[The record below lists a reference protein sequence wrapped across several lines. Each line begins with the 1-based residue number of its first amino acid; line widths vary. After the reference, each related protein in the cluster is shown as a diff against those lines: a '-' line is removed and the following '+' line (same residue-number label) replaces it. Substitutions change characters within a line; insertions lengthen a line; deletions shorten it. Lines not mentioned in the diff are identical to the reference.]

1 VTTSAA
7 AASAKSALR
16 TKTARHARIVELL
29 GRHAV
34 PSQTELARLLADGG
48 FVVTQATLSRDLEEL
63 GAIKVR
69 RTDGTLVYAVPE
81 EGGDPTPRPAEG
93 HGTFGATLVRRL
105 SELCVSAEASANL
118 VVLRT
123 PPGGAHLLGAALD
136 RALLP
141 AVIGTV
147 AGDDTVLLV
156 CRDPDGGAEVA
167 AELLAAAAKSRST
180 AHPDDNQTQHQP
192 QQGEIA

>member
-1 VTTSAA
+1 MSTSAA
-7 AASAKSALR
+7 AASARTALH
-16 TKTARHARIVELL
+16 TKAARHARIVELL

-34 PSQTELARLLADGG
+34 HSQTELARLLAGGG

-63 GAIKVR
+63 AAVKVR
-69 RTDGTLVYAVPE
+69 RADGTLVYAVPE

-93 HGTFGATLVRRL
+93 HGTFEATLVRRL

-136 RALLP
+136 RAMLP

-156 CRDPDGGAEVA
+156 CRDPEGGTDVA
-167 AELLAAAAKSRST
+167 AELLAAATRNRT
-180 AHPDDNQTQHQP
+180 RPHPDDNP
-192 QQGEIA
+192 AQQGEIA